1 MMKSVQ
7 AKVILMFFIIGII
20 IILGIGFFSIRIA
33 EQNLGNIENMAKVL
47 NSEISQIKILI
58 LISILVFSCIMLI
71 MSAFV
76 IKVLVKPVNN
86 LIKNAQ
92 KVAEGSSKELI
103 TVKNGK
109 KKSKKQNKTKEK
121 LHSQNCGCGVFYF
134 YSGYN
139 SRPAD

>member
-1 MMKSVQ
+1 
-7 AKVILMFFIIGII
+7 
-20 IILGIGFFSIRIA
+20 
-33 EQNLGNIENMAKVL
+33 MAKVL

-92 KVAEGSSKELI
+92 KVAEGSSTELI
-103 TVKNGK
+103 TVKMVKRKVKNRK
-109 KKSKKQNKTKEK
+109 EEKREQKSI
-121 LHSQNCGCGVFYF
+121 L
-134 YSGYN
+134 
-139 SRPAD
+139 